1 MQRNHAMTHAISRPR
16 RRALISC
23 AVTAAMSLVAT
34 LASFTVTAAPAEAA
48 ARGTVHVAA
57 LASPLAEPRREI
69 VDGVLWRCEGD
80 RCTASVEGSRPVRIC
95 GRVAKKFG
103 EVARFT
109 SPEGELAA
117 EDLARCNGK
126 A

>member
-1 MQRNHAMTHAISRPR
+1 MIHAISRAP
-16 RRALISC
+16 RRALLSC
-23 AVTAAMSLVAT
+23 AVTAALSLAAT
-34 LASFTVTAAPAEAA
+34 LASFTVTAAPAQAA
-48 ARGTVHVAA
+48 ARSTLHVAS
-57 LASPLAEPRREI
+57 LAAPLAEPKREI
-69 VDGVLWRCEGD
+69 VDGTLWRCEGD
-80 RCTASVEGSRPVRIC
+80 RCTGAVEGSRPVRVC

>member
-1 MQRNHAMTHAISRPR
+1 MTHAISRPR
-16 RRALISC
+16 RRALYTS
-23 AVTAAMSLVAT
+23 AVTAALSLAAT
-34 LASFTVTAAPAEAA
+34 LASFTITVTPAEAA

-57 LASPLAEPRREI
+57 LASPLAAPKREI
-69 VDGVLWRCEGD
+69 VDGALWRCEGD
-80 RCTASVEGSRPVRIC
+80 RCSASVEGSRPVRIC

-109 SPEGELAA
+109 SPEGDLPA

-126 A
+126 G